1 MRKLL
6 ITILFTSLVSLSLKA
21 QGGFSSENGLFTINY
36 LKGCVGTQF
45 TITPSPSNANDF
57 FCFEADLSNIG
68 SEANNNCLNQQANL
82 ENDSSYVYNEPGTYN
97 ILFFRQLGN
106 NQQYDSITIQIL
118 DPQVPSISAINCNDD
133 IIFDLNSSQE
143 SFDFYTID
151 FGDGSTAQEYPINN
165 FPITHTYADNSQS
178 YAIAV
183 EGRLDNSGFNN
194 CGNTQSNF
202 SIVPDELGETAAL
215 ITSLVMVDESSFSI
229 DYELNN
235 YQNYN
240 LQLKETANGSYQDIL
255 FISRET
261 TGSYTFQNLSLNE
274 SFYCARIIS
283 ESACNNNT
291 LTSNEACTILF
302 EGEAQQEGNSLNW
315 NSTQFQSSSLFKNG
329 TEIHSGPAPYLDE
342 NVLCGQDDTYFV
354 QVTDSSGLNIQSFE
368 QTLTAL
374 SGDPAL
380 SITEMAVTT
389 LSDNEVLLSWLVPQG
404 IEPENFVVYKK
415 RSAEEDFFLLDSAK
429 QNEYTDVGSDFSVR
443 EFFYAV
449 TYTNNCGGI
458 ADVVIGAQNI
468 VLTAGQEGSNLTLNW
483 NDFTGYGA
491 NFSNYIV
498 RQYDE
503 NMNLINSFDVQSE
516 TSFEQNLATSDIQRY
531 IYQVEA
537 ISSSGLVSYS
547 NELAFKI
554 PATFFVP
561 TAFTPNNDGRN
572 EELKVLG
579 KFIDKVDFK
588 VFNRWGNLLFQTTIL
603 DKGWD
608 GYLTNR
614 EAPEGTYTYTLTVI
628 DQYGEEY
635 NKNGTVN
642 LIR

>member
-106 NQQYDSITIQIL
+106 NQQYDSITIKIL
-118 DPQVPSISAINCNDD
+118 DPQVPSISAINCDDD

-151 FGDGSTAQEYPINN
+151 FGDGSPVQEYPINN

-229 DYELNN
+229 DYELNS

-255 FISRET
+255 FISGET

-458 ADVVIGAQNI
+458 ADVVIEAQNI

-516 TSFEQNLATSDIQRY
+516 TSFEQNLATSNIQKY